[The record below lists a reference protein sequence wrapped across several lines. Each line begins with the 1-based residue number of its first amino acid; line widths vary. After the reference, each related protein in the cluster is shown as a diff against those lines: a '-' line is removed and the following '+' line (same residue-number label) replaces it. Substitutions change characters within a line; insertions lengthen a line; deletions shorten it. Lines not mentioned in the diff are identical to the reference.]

1 MITMSAIRL
10 TLSTVVAATAPA
22 AIDHSSVHAR
32 DAASEAAAT
41 GDRLMALERQSWVA
55 WQGHD
60 HEFFAQVLS
69 DDHVDVG
76 TRGVADKA
84 TVVAGVASP
93 VCTVKS
99 YQLGDLAFT
108 RLSADSAM
116 LVYRAQ
122 QDTLCGNLHVPS
134 PTWVTSVYV
143 NRKGQWVNT
152 SFQQTPIEAH

>member
-1 MITMSAIRL
+1 MITVLRL
-10 TLSTVVAATAPA
+10 TVSLAVAATAPIS
-22 AIDHSSVHAR
+22 IDHSSVRAR
-32 DAASEAAAT
+32 DAASEATAT
-41 GDRLMALERQSWVA
+41 RDRLIALERASWVA

-60 HEFFAQVLS
+60 HAFFTEVLS

-93 VCTVKS
+93 ACTVKS
-99 YQLGDLAFT
+99 YSIDDLKFT

-116 LVYRAQ
+116 IVYRAQ
-122 QDTLCGNLHVPS
+122 QDTTCGNARVPS

-143 NRKGQWVNT
+143 NRKGQWLNT
-152 SFQQTPIEAH
+152 SFQQTPIEP